1 MGILVPAAD
10 LSPILKHLPPVLGG
24 DGLMLNALALPG
36 PCDFRRDVNWER
48 PKSWTAVSL
57 GRTERKPVW
66 PPTPLVHRKTQQQAK
81 KSAE

>member
-10 LSPILKHLPPVLGG
+10 LSPILKHLPLVLGG
-24 DGLMLNALALPG
+24 DGLMPG
-36 PCDFRRDVNWER
+36 PCDVRRDVNWER

-57 GRTERKPVW
+57 GRTERKPVK